1 MPKHRIKFTDM
12 PAALSEKAIR
22 SKPTLLIWVVGDKA
36 NQMFKLD
43 KEVASEIQK

>member
-1 MPKHRIKFTDM
+1 
-12 PAALSEKAIR
+12 
-22 SKPTLLIWVVGDKA
+22 LLIWVVGDKA